1 MTTKEFRHVLTTQGV
16 VARDMAAVPAGVCT
30 IAAVRVILA
39 HVSVA
44 ICAIHTN
51 VALFGE
57 REGKRKE

>member
-16 VARDMAAVPAGVCT
+16 VARDRAAVPAGACT

-51 VALFGE
+51 VAL
-57 REGKRKE
+57 EGKGKGRNEI